1 MSQVKSWGHYPHIAP
16 KAVESVR
23 LLTDLPDLSKLE
35 GSVLPYACGRSYG
48 DSCMNEG
55 NTSLDMSFLKNFLG
69 FDPETGLLK
78 CEAGVTLAEI
88 IEVMLPQGWFVPVT
102 PGTKYVSVGGA
113 IANDV
118 HGKNH
123 HKAGTF
129 GCHVTQF
136 MLLRS
141 SGEQLL
147 CTPTQNSELFRATIG
162 GLGLTGVILWAEFKL
177 KKVTNG
183 FIDVE
188 EIRFNNLDEFFQ
200 LFQ

>member
-1 MSQVKSWGHYPHIAP
+1 M
-16 KAVESVR
+16 
-23 LLTDLPDLSKLE
+23 
-35 GSVLPYACGRSYG
+35 
-48 DSCMNEG
+48 
-55 NTSLDMSFLKNFLG
+55 
-69 FDPETGLLK
+69 
-78 CEAGVTLAEI
+78 
-88 IEVMLPQGWFVPVT
+88 
-102 PGTKYVSVGGA
+102 
-113 IANDV
+113 V

-200 LFQ
+200 LSSESDKDFEYTVSWIDNEAKGDKLGRGIFIRGNTNESQYRSPLASGRKPLFTVPVDLPFSLLNRATITAFNTGFLLGFTSQAYISQSGFLRSVLLSAGYNRSLESLLW